1 MLIERGANV
10 VVVTHNTNLTEGGD
24 ALSGV
29 FGSLPLVKNLIAR
42 ADLTIEVLAP
52 KVVTNPNFP
61 NQSSLDWTQPTVED
75 TVPGTLQ
82 PAGIKALERVGRVGT
97 VGNHQLYLARAPL
110 VPLQRVR
117 VKGAT
122 GLQYSV
128 LEVRSWPGHVEV
140 LVEEVTP

>member
-1 MLIERGANV
+1 M
-10 VVVTHNTNLTEGGD
+10 
-24 ALSGV
+24 SGV

-82 PAGIKALERVGRVGT
+82 PAGIKALE
-97 VGNHQLYLARAPL
+97 AS
-110 VPLQRVR
+110 
-117 VKGAT
+117 GASAQSGIT
-122 GLQYSV
+122 SC
-128 LEVRSWPGHVEV
+128 
-140 LVEEVTP
+140 T